1 MRSLLARL
9 RQVRCRIL
17 IHRRPLAA
25 LTAAG
30 AVLLVLQAAT
40 APPAPTVSVWTAS
53 RDLPGGTVL
62 RVADLTRTSYAPGS
76 VPERAL
82 DSPAGAIG
90 RTLAAPLTKGEPLT
104 TVRLVG
110 PRLLAGYPALVAV
123 PVRITDP
130 AVVDLMRVGDRITL
144 TAADPQGEAAARTL
158 AEDVPVIALPH
169 AQPTALDTGLPGRLV
184 VVGVRPEVAR
194 DLTAAGVSGYI
205 SVIWTS

>member
-9 RQVRCRIL
+9 RQVRRRIL

-25 LTAAG
+25 LAAAG
-30 AVLLVLQAAT
+30 AVLVILQAAM
-40 APPAPTVSVWTAS
+40 APPAPTVPVWTAS

-62 RVADLTRTSYAPGS
+62 SAADLTRTSYAPGS
-76 VPERAL
+76 VPARAL
-82 DSPAGAIG
+82 DSPGGAIG
-90 RTLAAPLTKGEPLT
+90 RTLAAPLSKGEPLT

-110 PRLLAGYPALVAV
+110 PRLLTGYPGLVAV

-130 AVVDLMRVGDRITL
+130 AVVGLMRVGDRITL
-144 TAADPQGEAAARTL
+144 TATDPQGQAATRTI
-158 AEDVPVIALPH
+158 AEDVPVIALPR
-169 AQPTALDTGLPGRLV
+169 AGTTALDTGLPGRLV